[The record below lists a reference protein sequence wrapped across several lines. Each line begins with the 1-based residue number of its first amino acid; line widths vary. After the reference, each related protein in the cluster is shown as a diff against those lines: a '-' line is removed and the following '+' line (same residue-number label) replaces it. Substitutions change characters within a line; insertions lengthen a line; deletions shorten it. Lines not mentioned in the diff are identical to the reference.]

1 MRRHPSGKPRPITYP
16 LNNPRRKRRAVQL
29 AHLLRHADVRVHKRF
44 VVDDHELVRCIGVGR
59 LLEPVG
65 LSPEEM
71 RPDVNLDEVQEGD
84 DVQWTQLRARGFAEE
99 EEVEEFEAYG
109 MALEVESEARFGI
122 SMWTG

>member
-1 MRRHPSGKPRPITYP
+1 
-16 LNNPRRKRRAVQL
+16 
-29 AHLLRHADVRVHKRF
+29 
-44 VVDDHELVRCIGVGR
+44 
-59 LLEPVG
+59 
-65 LSPEEM
+65 M